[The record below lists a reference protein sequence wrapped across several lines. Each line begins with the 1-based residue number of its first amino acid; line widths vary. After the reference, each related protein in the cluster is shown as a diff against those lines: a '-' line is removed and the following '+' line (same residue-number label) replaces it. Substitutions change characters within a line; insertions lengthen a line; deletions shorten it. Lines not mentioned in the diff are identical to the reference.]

1 LNHLWD
7 FPTLSST
14 CSYFKGCPINKLDIA
29 IAYELPELLGKFRRQ
44 REAILTAQALK
55 AAADSNPK

>member
-1 LNHLWD
+1 LWD

-29 IAYELPELLGKFRRQ
+29 IAYELPEVLGKFRRQ
-44 REAILTAQALK
+44 REAILTAQAQTPGSSTNK
-55 AAADSNPK
+55 PK